1 MSQVACGDEHT
12 VALTISNEVYGFGNG
27 VFDQLGLGTLGVFP
41 TPQRIP
47 GLTVSR
53 GANSNI
59 IFGGDQCWAGCIA
72 DRDVDMWSLVNGRYI
87 PLLLEF
93 QDSFGLFISA
103 LNRPLAL
110 EILVLGADHTAYL
123 LGLWD
128 GLSTSAN
135 FDLKKHTGTRVVKPK
150 NGSANP
156 NLSCTTPDVL
166 ELPLGIEEIRG
177 IALGRS
183 FGVAIGLEEDRHYLI
198 EQRIL
203 EEQAAKFKSE
213 PGALDAE
220 VAPENTKAQ
229 KERRMVQKW
238 LDPSKIKH
246 GGDPFPAEL
255 NDDGL
260 NMSVKYDDQPLE
272 ESEMNEEDD
281 GDEYFEADEE
291 ASVYSSRSNNT
302 RSVTQSVTSSVMR
315 ADSKFIQGMD
325 ARDFVLGSDVKVLC
339 WGNNQYGQLG
349 MSGKGLEQKPVA
361 ADSLIKKP
369 MKVPYRK
376 VGIPPT
382 PQVYA
387 PPARCPP
394 TIVVD
399 LQPVS
404 QLACGEYHTIAVCRD
419 GSLWTWGRNNCGQ
432 LGHGNCSE
440 NYKIP
445 TQVQGMAT
453 KISLLASAGGQHSLI
468 LTESNKVYAFGNNN
482 FGQLGLGIK
491 DKVVSR
497 PDIISSLRTS
507 GVCAIACGYS
517 HSVALLK
524 NEQLYSWGRNDC
536 GQLGLGH
543 YIHSPTPEHVTALS
557 SYTVQQ
563 IECGY
568 DHCIAFVNEIRPS
581 DLAKAVP
588 GESIMGRNRV
598 FTWGRGE
605 EGQLGHQ
612 DNLSRCVPKFV
623 ETLEARGILQVKAG
637 GFSSAAI
644 DEAYQV
650 LNMIH

>member
-1 MSQVACGDEHT
+1 
-12 VALTISNEVYGFGNG
+12 
-27 VFDQLGLGTLGVFP
+27 
-41 TPQRIP
+41 
-47 GLTVSR
+47 
-53 GANSNI
+53 
-59 IFGGDQCWAGCIA
+59 
-72 DRDVDMWSLVNGRYI
+72 
-87 PLLLEF
+87 
-93 QDSFGLFISA
+93 
-103 LNRPLAL
+103 
-110 EILVLGADHTAYL
+110 L

-150 NGSANP
+150 HGLVNS
-156 NLSCTTPDVL
+156 NLPCTTPDVL

-183 FGVAIGLEEDRHYLI
+183 FGVAIGLEEDRQLLI

-213 PGALDAE
+213 PGA
-220 VAPENTKAQ
+220 PEHDGVGAQ
-229 KERRMVQKW
+229 ARTVKERSMVQQW
-238 LDPSKIKH
+238 LDPSKLKH

-255 NDDGL
+255 ADAGL
-260 NMSVKYDDQPLE
+260 NLPVTLQLQEGSELGEEEE
-272 ESEMNEEDD
+272 ESLFD
-281 GDEYFEADEE
+281 GDED
-291 ASVYSSRSNNT
+291 ASHGSSHGKT
-302 RSVTQSVTSSVMR
+302 RSISQSVTSSALR
-315 ADSKFIQGMD
+315 AESKLLGMD

-349 MSGKGLEQKPVA
+349 MSGKGLDQKPVA
-361 ADSLIKKP
+361 AESLLKKQ
-369 MKVPYRK
+369 MKVPYKK

-382 PQVYA
+382 PQIYA
-387 PPARCPP
+387 PPAHYPP
-394 TIVVD
+394 TTVVD

-440 NYKIP
+440 KYQIP

-453 KISLLASAGGQHSLI
+453 KISLLAAAGGQHSLV

-482 FGQLGLGIK
+482 FGQLGLGSK
-491 DKVVSR
+491 EKVVSR
-497 PDIISSLRTS
+497 PDIVSSLRTS

-543 YIHSPTPEHVTALS
+543 YTHSPIPEHVTALS
-557 SYTVQQ
+557 AYTVQQ

-568 DHCIAFVNEIRPS
+568 DHCIAFVNEIRQS
-581 DLAKAVP
+581 DLAKSAA
-588 GESIMGRNRV
+588 GEYVMGRNRV

-612 DNLSRCVPKFV
+612 DNLSRCVPKYV
-623 ETLEARGILQVKAG
+623 ETLEARSILQVKAG

-650 LNMIH
+650 LIEWS

>member
-1 MSQVACGDEHT
+1 M
-12 VALTISNEVYGFGNG
+12 
-27 VFDQLGLGTLGVFP
+27 
-41 TPQRIP
+41 
-47 GLTVSR
+47 
-53 GANSNI
+53 
-59 IFGGDQCWAGCIA
+59 
-72 DRDVDMWSLVNGRYI
+72 
-87 PLLLEF
+87 
-93 QDSFGLFISA
+93 
-103 LNRPLAL
+103 
-110 EILVLGADHTAYL
+110 GADHTAYL

-128 GLSTSAN
+128 GLATSAN

-150 NGSANP
+150 NGAGNP
-156 NLSCTTPDVL
+156 NLPCTTPDVL

-183 FGVAIGLEEDRHYLI
+183 FGVAIGLEEDRQYLI

-213 PGALDAE
+213 PGALDTE
-220 VAPENTKAQ
+220 VAPEPTKAV
-229 KERRMVQKW
+229 KERGMVQQW
-238 LDPSKIKH
+238 LDPEKLTH
-246 GGDPFPAEL
+246 GGDPFPSEFNEEKL
-255 NDDGL
+255 NMAVTYENNRYDPDGL
-260 NMSVKYDDQPLE
+260 NDEDLEYDD
-272 ESEMNEEDD
+272 MD
-281 GDEYFEADEE
+281 GDEG
-291 ASVYSSRSNNT
+291 ASMVSSQSRS
-302 RSVTQSVTSSVMR
+302 RSVTHSVASSAMR
-315 ADSKFIQGMD
+315 AESKFLAMD

-349 MSGKGLEQKPVA
+349 MSGKGLDQKPVA
-361 ADSLIKKP
+361 AESLAKKP
-369 MKVPYRK
+369 MNVPYKK

-387 PPARCPP
+387 PPAHYPP

-404 QLACGEYHTIAVCRD
+404 QIACGEYHTIAVCRD

-432 LGHGNCSE
+432 LGHGNCSD

-453 KISLLASAGGQHSLI
+453 KISLLAAAGGQHSLV

-497 PDIISSLRTS
+497 PDIVSSLRTS

-517 HSVALLK
+517 HSIALLK

-543 YIHSPTPEHVTALS
+543 YIHSPVPEHVTALS
-557 SYTVQQ
+557 AYTVQQ

-581 DLAKAVP
+581 DLAKSVA
-588 GESIMGRNRV
+588 GESVMGRNRV

-623 ETLEARGILQVKAG
+623 ETLEARSILQVKAG

-650 LNMIH
+650 YDFCIMK